1 MAIKT
6 CTATTPTSSAPA
18 EREESLALPVL
29 VLEVVG
35 AVEHEPPVLLDQAA
49 THLCLTW
56 STNSSPGEV
65 VVRRSALGW
74 NLRAYGVDCRLN
86 GIPVEDVWLYD
97 GDRITV
103 AKTEYCVRPAT
114 TEELLGHLPQADTEA
129 RDERQARL
137 IERMVAVAARE
148 RDLAEWEECLSA
160 CEADLQLRRMR
171 TEHVDSP
178 VDVSPTPFVDSA
190 FLAELQDLRTDP
202 TTFDA
207 DRQRMQAWLE
217 TLQEERAVL
226 EQERTR
232 LDADR
237 SLLVN
242 RAPHATT
249 EAAPRNLSATIAA
262 AISTERPP
270 QSAPP
275 RIREASA
282 AGVFPEDEA
291 GPIGMEWHRPRRDLE
306 ASRLRMNSFRQI
318 ANHSTRRTLVRHFW
332 KQQRSAVVLKAALV
346 AMSFSLASVLYW
358 HHGAMG
364 TSISALVWG
373 AAAIGLI
380 TLSGLVHTW
389 SEVNRLNARF
399 TPPTT
404 DETPETVEA
413 SAPTLIPQA

>member
-1 MAIKT
+1 MAIRT
-6 CTATTPTSSAPA
+6 CAASIPTVSVPA
-18 EREESLALPVL
+18 EREESLAAPVL

-35 AVEHEPPVLLDQAA
+35 AVEHEPPVLLDQTA

-56 STNSSPGEV
+56 STNPSPGEV

-103 AKTEYCVRPAT
+103 AKTEYRVRPAT
-114 TEELLGHLPQADTEA
+114 TEELLGHLPDASI
-129 RDERQARL
+129 ERQSRL
-137 IERMVAVAARE
+137 IERMVAVASRE

-160 CEADLQLRRMR
+160 CEDDLQVRRMR
-171 TEHVDSP
+171 TEHADSP
-178 VDVSPTPFVDSA
+178 ADVTPPAFVDSA
-190 FLAELQDLRTDP
+190 FLAELQELRTDRS
-202 TTFDA
+202 TFDA

-217 TLQEERAVL
+217 TLQDERAVL
-226 EQERTR
+226 ERERTR

-237 SLLVN
+237 ALLAD
-242 RAPHATT
+242 RAPRATP
-249 EAAPRNLSATIAA
+249 EAAPRSLSATIAE

-270 QSAPP
+270 QSATVG
-275 RIREASA
+275 IREASA
-282 AGVFPEDEA
+282 DGIFPEDES

-306 ASRLRMNSFRQI
+306 ASRLRMNSLRQI
-318 ANHSTRRTLVRHFW
+318 ANHSARQTLARHFW

-358 HHGAMG
+358 HHGAME

-399 TPPTT
+399 SPSTA
-404 DETPETVEA
+404 DDTPEMVQA
-413 SAPTLIPQA
+413 SSATLMPQA